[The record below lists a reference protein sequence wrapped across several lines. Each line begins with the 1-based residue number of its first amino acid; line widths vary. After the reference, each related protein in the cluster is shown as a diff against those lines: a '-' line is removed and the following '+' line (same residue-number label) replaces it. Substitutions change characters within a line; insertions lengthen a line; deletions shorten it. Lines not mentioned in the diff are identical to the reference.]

1 MTIKEYYRHY
11 LRKLQTIY
19 DLDEA
24 SVMAGWVFENKAGLK
39 RSDILK
45 DPELILDIDTIEKLN
60 YTLQRLLQHEPV
72 QYILGETLFC
82 NLKLKVNKH
91 VLIPRPETEELV
103 EWIIEDEKK
112 ENHEN
117 HLFIADIGTGSGCI
131 PIALKKKLSAAHITA
146 IDISKEAMTIAKEN
160 AIDNDVKIDFMQLDF
175 LDESSWAGLQK
186 FDIIV
191 SNPPYIPVS
200 EKEKL
205 DKNVT
210 LFEPH
215 TALFVP
221 DHSPLLFYE
230 KIALFAKKHLKKDG
244 KIYAETHEEFA
255 NATAHVFSK
264 QFQQVEL
271 RQDIFGK
278 NRMIK
283 ATHSR

>member
-24 SVMAGWVFENKAGLK
+24 SVMAGWVFENKASLK

-60 YTLQRLLQHEPV
+60 YSLQRLLQHEPV
-72 QYILGETLFC
+72 QYILGETWFC
-82 NLKLKVNKH
+82 NLKLKVNSH

-103 EWIIEDEKK
+103 DWIIEDNKK
-112 ENHEN
+112 ENNEK
-117 HLFIADIGTGSGCI
+117 HLSIADIGTGSGCI
-131 PIALKKKLSAAHITA
+131 AIVLKKKLSAAHVTA
-146 IDISKEAMTIAKEN
+146 IDVSKGALITAKEN
-160 AIDNDVKIDFMQLDF
+160 AIDNEVKIDFIQLDF
-175 LDESSWAGLQK
+175 LDELTWEGLNS

-191 SNPPYIPVS
+191 SNPPYIPVN

-205 DKNVT
+205 HKNVT

-230 KIALFAKKHLKKDG
+230 KIALFAKEHLKEDG
-244 KIYAETHEEFA
+244 IVYAETHEEFA
-255 NATAHVFSK
+255 NAAARVFSK
-264 QFQQVEL
+264 QFQQVTL
-271 RQDIFGK
+271 KQDILGK

-283 ATHSR
+283 AIHFR

>member
-1 MTIKEYYRHY
+1 MTIKEYYRYY

-60 YTLQRLLQHEPV
+60 YSLQRLLQHEPV
-72 QYILGETLFC
+72 QYILGETWFC
-82 NLKLKVNKH
+82 NLKLKVNSH

-103 EWIIEDEKK
+103 DWIIEDNKK
-112 ENHEN
+112 ENNEK
-117 HLFIADIGTGSGCI
+117 HLSIADIGTGSGCI
-131 PIALKKKLSAAHITA
+131 AIVLKKKLSAAHLTA
-146 IDISKEAMTIAKEN
+146 IDISKDALRTAKEN
-160 AIDNDVKIDFMQLDF
+160 AIDNEVKIDFIQLDF
-175 LDESSWAGLQK
+175 LDEPTWESLNS

-191 SNPPYIPVS
+191 SNPPYIPVN

-230 KIALFAKKHLKKDG
+230 KIALFARKHLKENG

-255 NATAHVFSK
+255 NATVHVFSK
-264 QFQQVEL
+264 QFQEVEL
-271 RQDIFGK
+271 KQDLLGK
-278 NRMIK
+278 NRMVK

>member
-45 DPELILDIDTIEKLN
+45 DPELILDTDTIEKLN
-60 YTLQRLLQHEPV
+60 YTLQRLMQHEPV
-72 QYILGETLFC
+72 QYVLGETWFC

-103 EWIIEDEKK
+103 EWIIEDIKIESN
-112 ENHEN
+112 ERH
-117 HLFIADIGTGSGCI
+117 ISIIDIGTGSGCI
-131 PIALKKKLSAAHITA
+131 AIALKKKLPTTNIIA
-146 IDISKEAMTIAKEN
+146 IDLSKEALVTAKEN
-160 AIDNDVKIDFMQLDF
+160 AIDNDAKIDFIQLDF
-175 LDESSWAGLQK
+175 LDESSWEALPK
-186 FDIIV
+186 FDILV
-191 SNPPYIPVS
+191 SNPPYIPVN

-215 TALFVP
+215 NALFVP
-221 DHSPLLFYE
+221 DNSPLLFYE
-230 KIALFAKKHLKKDG
+230 KIALFAKQHLKEEG

-255 NATAHVFSK
+255 NATAHAFSK
-264 QFQQVEL
+264 QFEQVAL
-271 RQDIFGK
+271 KQDFFGK

-283 ATHSR
+283 VTHFH

>member
-45 DPELILDIDTIEKLN
+45 DPELLLNIDTIEKLN
-60 YTLQRLLQHEPV
+60 YTLHRLLQHEPV

-82 NLKLKVNKH
+82 NLRFKVNQH

-103 EWIIEDEKK
+103 EWIIEDDKK
-112 ENHEN
+112 ETHER
-117 HLFIADIGTGSGCI
+117 HISIMDIGTGSGCI
-131 PIALKKKLSAAHITA
+131 AIAIKKKLPGINVSAIEVSKDALVTA
-146 IDISKEAMTIAKEN
+146 REN
-160 AIDNDVKIDFMQLDF
+160 AIDNETKIDFIQLDF
-175 LDESSWAGLQK
+175 LDESSWNELHQ

-191 SNPPYIPVS
+191 SNPPYIPVN

-230 KIALFAKKHLKKDG
+230 KIALFAKKHLKEDG
-244 KIYAETHEEFA
+244 KLYVETHEEFA

-264 QFQQVEL
+264 QFQEVEL
-271 RQDIFGK
+271 KQDLLGK

-283 ATHSR
+283 ATHFR

>member
-24 SVMAGWVFENKAGLK
+24 SVMAGWVFEAHAGLK

-45 DPELILDIDTIEKLN
+45 DPNLSLHSDTIAKLN
-60 YTLQRLLQHEPV
+60 YSLHRLLLHEPV
-72 QYILGETLFC
+72 QYILGETWFC
-82 NLKLKVNKH
+82 NLRFKVNKH

-103 EWIIEDEKK
+103 DWMIEDAKK
-112 ENHEN
+112 ENNEQ
-117 HLFIADIGTGSGCI
+117 HLSILDIGTGSGCI
-131 PIALKKKLSAAHITA
+131 AIALKKKLSATHIAA
-146 IDISKEAMTIAKEN
+146 IDVSKDALTTAKEN
-160 AIDNDVKIDFMQLDF
+160 AIDNDVKIDFIQLDF
-175 LDESSWAGLQK
+175 LDESSWEGLQQ

-191 SNPPYIPVS
+191 SNPPYIPVN

-205 DKNVT
+205 DKNVA

-230 KIALFAKKHLKKDG
+230 KIALFAKKHLKENG

-271 RQDIFGK
+271 KQDLQGK
-278 NRMIK
+278 NRMVK
-283 ATHSR
+283 ATHFR

>member
-24 SVMAGWVFENKAGLK
+24 SVMAGWVFESKAALK

-45 DPELILDIDTIEKLN
+45 DPELILDIETIEKLN

-72 QYILGETLFC
+72 QYILGETWFC
-82 NLKLKVNKH
+82 NLKLKVNEH

-103 EWIIEDEKK
+103 GWIIEDAKK
-112 ENHEN
+112 ENNEGY
-117 HLFIADIGTGSGCI
+117 LLIADIGTGSGCI
-131 PIALKKKLSAAHITA
+131 AIALKKDLSTAHIVA
-146 IDISKEAMTIAKEN
+146 IDVSKDALITAKEN
-160 AIDNDVKIDFMQLDF
+160 AIDNETKIDFIQLDF
-175 LDESSWAGLQK
+175 LDESSWEVLKQ

-191 SNPPYIPVS
+191 SNPPYIPIY

-230 KIALFAKKHLKKDG
+230 KIASFAKKHLKEEG
-244 KIYAETHEEFA
+244 KIYVETHEELA

-264 QFQQVEL
+264 QFETVVL
-271 RQDIFGK
+271 KQDLLGK

-283 ATHSR
+283 VTHFR

>member
-1 MTIKEYYRHY
+1 MTIKEYYRYY

-60 YTLQRLLQHEPV
+60 YSLQRLLQHEPV
-72 QYILGETLFC
+72 QYILGETWFC
-82 NLKLKVNKH
+82 NLKLKVNSH

-103 EWIIEDEKK
+103 DWIIEDNKK
-112 ENHEN
+112 ENNEK
-117 HLFIADIGTGSGCI
+117 HLSIADIGTGSGCI
-131 PIALKKKLSAAHITA
+131 AIVLKKKLSAAHVTA
-146 IDISKEAMTIAKEN
+146 IDVSKGALITAKEN
-160 AIDNDVKIDFMQLDF
+160 AIDNEVKIDFIQLDF
-175 LDESSWAGLQK
+175 LDEPTWESLNS

-191 SNPPYIPVS
+191 SNPPYIPVN

-205 DKNVT
+205 HKNVT

-230 KIALFAKKHLKKDG
+230 KIALFAKEHLKEDG
-244 KIYAETHEEFA
+244 IVYAETHEEFA
-255 NATAHVFSK
+255 NAAARVFSK
-264 QFQQVEL
+264 QFQQVTL
-271 RQDIFGK
+271 KQDILGK

-283 ATHSR
+283 AIHFR

>member
-24 SVMAGWVFENKAGLK
+24 SVMAGWVFEAYAGLK

-45 DPELILDIDTIEKLN
+45 DPDLSLHSDTIAKLN
-60 YTLQRLLQHEPV
+60 YSLHRLLLHEPV
-72 QYILGETLFC
+72 QYILGETWFC
-82 NLKLKVNKH
+82 NLRFKVNKY

-103 EWIIEDEKK
+103 EWIIEDDKK
-112 ENHEN
+112 EMQEN
-117 HLFIADIGTGSGCI
+117 HLSIADIGTGSGCI
-131 PIALKKKLSAAHITA
+131 AIALKKKLPAANVSA
-146 IDISKEAMTIAKEN
+146 IDVSKEALITAKEN
-160 AIDNDVKIDFMQLDF
+160 AIDNETKIDFLQLDF
-175 LDESSWAGLQK
+175 LDEASWEGLQQ

-191 SNPPYIPVS
+191 SNPPYIPMN

-230 KIALFAKKHLKKDG
+230 KIALFAKKHLKENG

-255 NATAHVFSK
+255 NATVHVFSK
-264 QFQQVEL
+264 QFQEVQL
-271 RQDIFGK
+271 KQDLLGK
-278 NRMIK
+278 NRMVK

>member
-1 MTIKEYYRHY
+1 
-11 LRKLQTIY
+11 
-19 DLDEA
+19 
-24 SVMAGWVFENKAGLK
+24 
-39 RSDILK
+39 
-45 DPELILDIDTIEKLN
+45 
-60 YTLQRLLQHEPV
+60 
-72 QYILGETLFC
+72 
-82 NLKLKVNKH
+82 

-103 EWIIEDEKK
+103 EWIIEDRKK
-112 ENHEN
+112 EKHEN
-117 HLFIADIGTGSGCI
+117 QLSIADIGTGSGCI
-131 PIALKKKLSAAHITA
+131 AIALKKKLSAAHITA
-146 IDISKEAMTIAKEN
+146 IDVSKEALTTAKEN
-160 AIDNDVKIDFMQLDF
+160 AIDNDAKIDFIQLDF
-175 LDESSWAGLQK
+175 LDESSWKGLQQ

-191 SNPPYIPVS
+191 SNPPYIPVN

-255 NATAHVFSK
+255 NATAHIFSK
-264 QFQQVEL
+264 QFQEVKL
-271 RQDIFGK
+271 KQDLLGK

-283 ATHSR
+283 ATHFR

>member
-11 LRKLQTIY
+11 LRILQTIY

-45 DPELILDIDTIEKLN
+45 DPELILDIDKIEKLN
-60 YTLQRLLQHEPV
+60 YTLQRLLLHEPV
-72 QYILGETLFC
+72 QYILGETWFC
-82 NLKLKVNKH
+82 NLKLKVNSH

-103 EWIIEDEKK
+103 DWIIEDCKK
-112 ENHEN
+112 ENNEK
-117 HLFIADIGTGSGCI
+117 HLSIADIGTGSGCI
-131 PIALKKKLSAAHITA
+131 AIALKKKLSAAHITA
-146 IDISKEAMTIAKEN
+146 IDVCKDALITAKEN
-160 AIDNDVKIDFMQLDF
+160 AIDNDVKIDFIQLDF
-175 LDESSWAGLQK
+175 LDEPTWESLNS

-191 SNPPYIPVS
+191 SNPPYIPVN

-230 KIALFAKKHLKKDG
+230 KIALFAKKH
-244 KIYAETHEEFA
+244 T
-255 NATAHVFSK
+255 
-264 QFQQVEL
+264 
-271 RQDIFGK
+271 
-278 NRMIK
+278 
-283 ATHSR
+283 

>member
-45 DPELILDIDTIEKLN
+45 DPELILDTDTIEKLN
-60 YTLQRLLQHEPV
+60 YTLQRLMQHEPV
-72 QYILGETLFC
+72 QYVLGETWFC

-103 EWIIEDEKK
+103 EWIIEDIKIESN
-112 ENHEN
+112 ERH
-117 HLFIADIGTGSGCI
+117 ISIIDIGTGSGCI
-131 PIALKKKLSAAHITA
+131 AIALKKKLPTANIMA
-146 IDISKEAMTIAKEN
+146 IDLSKEALVTAKEN
-160 AIDNDVKIDFMQLDF
+160 AIDNDAKIDFIQLDF
-175 LDESSWAGLQK
+175 LDESSWEALPK
-186 FDIIV
+186 FDILV
-191 SNPPYIPVS
+191 SNPPYIPVN

-215 TALFVP
+215 NALFVP
-221 DHSPLLFYE
+221 DNSPLLFYE
-230 KIALFAKKHLKKDG
+230 KIALFAKQHLKEEG

-255 NATAHVFSK
+255 NATAHAFSK
-264 QFQQVEL
+264 QFEQVAL
-271 RQDIFGK
+271 KQDFFGK

-283 ATHSR
+283 VTHSH

>member
-45 DPELILDIDTIEKLN
+45 DPELILDTDTIEKLN
-60 YTLQRLLQHEPV
+60 YTLQRLMQHEPV
-72 QYILGETLFC
+72 QYVLGETWFC

-103 EWIIEDEKK
+103 EWIIEDIKIESN
-112 ENHEN
+112 ERH
-117 HLFIADIGTGSGCI
+117 ISIIDIGTGSGCI
-131 PIALKKKLSAAHITA
+131 AIALKKKLPTTNIIA
-146 IDISKEAMTIAKEN
+146 IDLSKEALVTAKEN
-160 AIDNDVKIDFMQLDF
+160 AIDNDAKIDFIQLDF
-175 LDESSWAGLQK
+175 LDESSWEALPK
-186 FDIIV
+186 FDILV
-191 SNPPYIPVS
+191 SNPPYIPVN

-215 TALFVP
+215 NALFVP
-221 DHSPLLFYE
+221 DNSPLLFYE
-230 KIALFAKKHLKKDG
+230 KIALFAKQHLKEEG

-255 NATAHVFSK
+255 NATAHAFSK
-264 QFQQVEL
+264 QFEQVAL
-271 RQDIFGK
+271 KQDFFGK

-283 ATHSR
+283 VTHSH